1 MEIRNGTCLIKLCHQ
16 YSKLSMLINVCSFF
30 FRSQRKVILSFL
42 ILPKWTR
49 LHTVRRTMESLLSH
63 KSLTGSVLATSLL
76 IICVYRQKYFNF
88 VVCLILSFF
97 SSFAAL
103 VASLIMKT
111 TEIHLKT
118 GDN

>member
-1 MEIRNGTCLIKLCHQ
+1 MLCANTKHCVRDCVSEQERVEIRNGTCLIKLCHQ
-16 YSKLSMLINVCSFF
+16 YSKLSMLINDCSFF

-76 IICVYRQKYFNF
+76 IKSVYVGTGQKYFN
-88 VVCLILSFF
+88 L
-97 SSFAAL
+97 
-103 VASLIMKT
+103 
-111 TEIHLKT
+111 
-118 GDN
+118 